1 LVNGLLELSRIGRID
16 ETLDAVEVDKVIAV
30 VLQEL
35 EGKIAA
41 KNLTIIQAAR
51 FPTLTFSPERL
62 YQLFA
67 NLIGNAVKFTKPN
80 SDIQIN
86 WGKTDST
93 LEFSVSDNGPG
104 IPNALKTKALDLFSR
119 LDPSVEG
126 TGVGLA
132 MVKRILEISDGT
144 LRLEDTSGGGL
155 TVVFGIDLGR
165 AQFIPKL

>member
-1 LVNGLLELSRIGRID
+1 M
-16 ETLDAVEVDKVIAV
+16 
-30 VLQEL
+30 
-35 EGKIAA
+35 
-41 KNLTIIQAAR
+41 
-51 FPTLTFSPERL
+51 
-62 YQLFA
+62 YQLWA
-67 NLIGNAVKFTKPN
+67 NLIGNAVKFTKPS

-86 WGKTDST
+86 WEKTDTT
-93 LEFSVSDNGPG
+93 LEFSVTDNGPG
-104 IPNALKTKALDLFSR
+104 ITDKLKPKALELFSR
-119 LDPSVEG
+119 LNPSVEG